1 MTEFTGSQKYMLD
14 YLLLELDYVQGTIGI
29 EYGQL
34 LDEKKLTMSTHR
46 LEKKLNCFSNR
57 IHLSSSFSQSL
68 FLNSNTYQF
77 YIPAI

>member
-1 MTEFTGSQKYMLD
+1 MTEFRQKYMLD

-46 LEKKLNCFSNR
+46 LEKKVE
-57 IHLSSSFSQSL
+57 L
-68 FLNSNTYQF
+68 FLKQNSSLLFIFTLPF
-77 YIPAI
+77 FKF

>member
-29 EYGQL
+29 EYGQM

-46 LEKKLNCFSNR
+46 LEKKVELFSNR
-57 IHLSSSFSQSL
+57 IHLSSSFSHSL

-77 YIPAI
+77 HIPAI

>member
-1 MTEFTGSQKYMLD
+1 MTEFSQKYMLD

-34 LDEKKLTMSTHR
+34 LDEKTDNEHTQIRKKSWIVSQTEFISPLHFHTH
-46 LEKKLNCFSNR
+46 
-57 IHLSSSFSQSL
+57 SL

-77 YIPAI
+77 YIPGI

>member
-34 LDEKKLTMSTHR
+34 VDEKKLTMSTHR
-46 LEKKLNCFSNR
+46 LEKKVE
-57 IHLSSSFSQSL
+57 L
-68 FLNSNTYQF
+68 FLKQNSSLLF
-77 YIPAI
+77 ISHPLS

>member
-1 MTEFTGSQKYMLD
+1 MTEFIQKYMLD

-46 LEKKLNCFSNR
+46 LEKKVE
-57 IHLSSSFSQSL
+57 L
-68 FLNSNTYQF
+68 FLKQNSSLLFIFTLPF
-77 YIPAI
+77 FKF

>member
-1 MTEFTGSQKYMLD
+1 MTEFTDSQKYMLD

-46 LEKKLNCFSNR
+46 LEKKVE
-57 IHLSSSFSQSL
+57 L
-68 FLNSNTYQF
+68 FLKQNSSLLFIFTLPF
-77 YIPAI
+77 FKF

>member
-34 LDEKKLTMSTHR
+34 VDEKKLTMSTHR
-46 LEKKLNCFSNR
+46 LGKKVE
-57 IHLSSSFSQSL
+57 
-68 FLNSNTYQF
+68 
-77 YIPAI
+77 

>member
-1 MTEFTGSQKYMLD
+1 MTEFSQKYLLD

-46 LEKKLNCFSNR
+46 LEKKVELFSNR
-57 IHLSSSFSQSL
+57 IHLSSSFHTPSL
-68 FLNSNTYQF
+68 KIQTNINSKYLK
-77 YIPAI
+77 

>member
-1 MTEFTGSQKYMLD
+1 MTEFSQKYMLD

-46 LEKKLNCFSNR
+46 LEKKVE
-57 IHLSSSFSQSL
+57 L
-68 FLNSNTYQF
+68 FLK
-77 YIPAI
+77 

>member
-34 LDEKKLTMSTHR
+34 LDEKTDNEHTQIR
-46 LEKKLNCFSNR
+46 KKVE
-57 IHLSSSFSQSL
+57 L
-68 FLNSNTYQF
+68 FLKQNSSLLF
-77 YIPAI
+77 ISHPPLLKF

>member
-1 MTEFTGSQKYMLD
+1 MLD

-46 LEKKLNCFSNR
+46 LEKKLNCSSNR
-57 IHLSSSFSQSL
+57 IHLSSSFHTPSL
-68 FLNSNTYQF
+68 KILTNINSKYLK
-77 YIPAI
+77 YISYTV

>member
-1 MTEFTGSQKYMLD
+1 MTEFSQKYMLD

-46 LEKKLNCFSNR
+46 LEKKVE
-57 IHLSSSFSQSL
+57 L
-68 FLNSNTYQF
+68 FLKQNSSLLFIFTLPF
-77 YIPAI
+77 FKF

>member
-46 LEKKLNCFSNR
+46 LEKKVE
-57 IHLSSSFSQSL
+57 L
-68 FLNSNTYQF
+68 FLKQNSSLLF
-77 YIPAI
+77 ISHPLS

>member
-34 LDEKKLTMSTHR
+34 LDEKKLTMSTNR
-46 LEKKLNCFSNR
+46 LEKKVE
-57 IHLSSSFSQSL
+57 L
-68 FLNSNTYQF
+68 FLKQNSSLLF
-77 YIPAI
+77 ISHSPF

>member
-1 MTEFTGSQKYMLD
+1 MTEFSQKYLLD

-34 LDEKKLTMSTHR
+34 LDEKKLTMSTQR

-57 IHLSSSFSQSL
+57 IHLSSSFHTPSL
-68 FLNSNTYQF
+68 KILTNINSKYLK
-77 YIPAI
+77 